1 VNKPDLHNRIQVL
14 ISKYLTDDL
23 SGQESI
29 ELNQFLED
37 PVNQKLFE
45 QITDPNWM
53 AGEVKIMNMFDT
65 PASLKRIWEAY
76 PSAIPKAS
84 IPIWK
89 YAAVAA
95 VLIIALTAGW
105 LYLKNGKE
113 NKLPQLAEVNENAS
127 RRFRA
132 LLKTSYGLDLNLDE
146 IANGMV
152 SYTGSGAVIK
162 NDNQLLFPRSTIMA
176 FRSTNLVMTE
186 NGGYYR
192 VQLPDGSKV
201 WLNST
206 SSIDFPSSFIGNERN
221 VIINGE
227 AYFDIADDV
236 TRPFK
241 VQTSDMEVQVTGT
254 KFNIRAY
261 KEEQVIRT
269 TLYEGSVKVSAG
281 EQVTWLST
289 GEEAVFT
296 RQKTLEK
303 KISNKETLE
312 KAIAWKEGKFN
323 FDQDDLSTIIRELGR
338 WYDYEVDIPP
348 SISKRTYT
356 GSFKRSRPITDIIEY
371 VERLSGHDID
381 IKGKKIIVKL

>member
-206 SSIDFPSSFIGNERN
+206 SSIDFPSSFMGNERN
-221 VIINGE
+221 VTVNGE
-227 AYFDIADDV
+227 AFFDIAADLS
-236 TRPFK
+236 RPFK
-241 VQTSDMEVQVTGT
+241 VQATDMEIQVTGT

-261 KEEQVIRT
+261 KEENVIRT
-269 TLYEGSVKVSAG
+269 TLFEGTVKVSAG
-281 EQVTWLST
+281 KEVAWLSA
-289 GEEAVFT
+289 GEQAVFT
-296 RQKTLEK
+296 KKKKLEK
-303 KISNKETLE
+303 IISNKTALE
-312 KAIAWKEGKFN
+312 KAKAWKEGDFN
-323 FDQDDLSTIIRELGR
+323 FEHDDLRTIIMELGR
-338 WYDYEVDIPP
+338 WYDYDVEIPS
-348 SISKRTYT
+348 SISERTYT
-356 GSFKRSRPITDIIEY
+356 GSFKRSRPVTDIITY
-371 VERLSGHDID
+371 FERLSGYKIE
-381 IKGKKIIVKL
+381 IKSKKIIVKL